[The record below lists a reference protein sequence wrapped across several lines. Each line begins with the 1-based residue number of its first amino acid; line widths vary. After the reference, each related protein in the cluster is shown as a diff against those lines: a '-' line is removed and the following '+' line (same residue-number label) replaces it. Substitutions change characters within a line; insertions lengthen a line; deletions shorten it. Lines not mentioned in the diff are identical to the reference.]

1 VAVGHVARARH
12 RRALRAVA
20 RKSKSGR
27 GWGEGFTLHAQCDEA
42 GRLCGFDSTT
52 ATGADRK
59 LLAPLTRWM
68 TDGLGVGAGG
78 YRSQAQAKE
87 LAPRGGYWLTA
98 TRKHCATSP
107 VNSTWRVS
115 HFATAGR
122 KSAHFSRLR
131 VALSAPLSARVLR
144 PLFTCGVAYEP
155 LPSTTP

>member
-1 VAVGHVARARH
+1 MYECRVDRFSPKSFVARLLHFRH
-12 RRALRAVA
+12 RL
-20 RKSKSGR
+20 KDNFGGR
-27 GWGEGFTLHAQCDEA
+27 LLTVLSEA
-42 GRLCGFDSTT
+42 GF
-52 ATGADRK
+52 AE
-59 LLAPLTRWM
+59 
-68 TDGLGVGAGG
+68 
-78 YRSQAQAKE
+78 AKE